1 MTNSAYA
8 KNDVDRLLCS
18 ILCRGCV
25 RLDRGGLPKCFQMY
39 KNFSGHIIIFF
50 CVANIWIWGGGV
62 FFSVLLIYG
71 FGGVSTPCQFP

>member
-25 RLDRGGLPKCFQMY
+25 RLDRGGGVTKMFPDVQKFFRTY
-39 KNFSGHIIIFF
+39 NNFFL
-50 CVANIWIWGGGV
+50 C
-62 FFSVLLIYG
+62 
-71 FGGVSTPCQFP
+71 C